1 MAVVDAEKLLARGG
15 LVISVKLLDSS
26 YCMSGYLLEAESGI
40 AGILTK
46 LELNSRANYSISNIY
61 MGIV

>member
-1 MAVVDAEKLLARGG
+1 
-15 LVISVKLLDSS
+15 
-26 YCMSGYLLEAESGI
+26 MSGYLLEAASGI
-40 AGILTK
+40 ANILTK